1 MDDVKN
7 NIRYFDEILFYNKEE
22 LYNQVSF
29 EKGEEKGK
37 TEGKAEG
44 KAIGISEDRKL
55 DAINLLK
62 KNLDIFLI
70 SELTEISIEDIKAIQ
85 K

>member
-37 TEGKAEG
+37 AEG
-44 KAIGISEDRKL
+44 KAIGISEGRKL

>member
-1 MDDVKN
+1 MIIVDDVKN

-37 TEGKAEG
+37 AEG
-44 KAIGISEDRKL
+44 KAIGISEGRKL